1 MVPELQDM
9 KETSKNIILN
19 KAATYVR
26 LLRKNNLALKKEID
40 HVAKENAKLRQHLQL
55 AKTTFY
61 SIPTNNYGFFTSQQE

>member
-26 LLRKNNLALKKEID
+26 LLRKNNLALKKKID
-40 HVAKENAKLRQHLQL
+40 HTAKENAKLRQHLKL
-55 AKTTFY
+55 VKTTFH
-61 SIPTNNYGFFTSQQE
+61 SIPSEPNRRLE